1 LCQTYIYVYNIVL
14 QFVTLTKIHHY
25 ILVMKLKYCK
35 QNFFKNT
42 YCIFKTVAPEIL
54 KDKKPNYISRSGSQY
69 FYTDEGVYRISSHWG
84 RAATCKWRLQTEASN
99 FRNGTKVGFAKWTS
113 FYKDNEVEKLYFIKK
128 SEFTNTYEYFHKEE
142 PSYTSDYFLRTANGT
157 RKVLR
162 QLKAITTE
170 TKWAKYI
177 PHDDLE
183 DLSNFLINGLITS
196 NKSLQQLKRDY
207 IDNF

>member
-1 LCQTYIYVYNIVL
+1 VPKYYL
-14 QFVTLTKIHHY
+14 FVTTHHSTFCSFDKNTHYRAVTKLIYH
-25 ILVMKLKYCK
+25 K

-42 YCIFKTVAPEIL
+42 YCIFKAVDFQL
-54 KDKKPNYISRSGSQY
+54 VKDKKPNFTSRSGSQY
-69 FYTDEGVYRISSHWG
+69 FYTEDGVYRISTHWG
-84 RAATCKWRLQTEASN
+84 RAATCKWRLQTDE
-99 FRNGTKVGFAKWTS
+99 RNIKNGKKVGFAKWSS

-128 SEFTNTYEYFHKEE
+128 SEFSHKYEYFHKDE
-142 PSYTSDYFLRTANGT
+142 PSYTSKYVLRTSGET

-183 DLSNFLINGLITS
+183 DLRKYLINGLITS
-196 NKSLQQLKRDY
+196 NKTLPELKRLY
-207 IDNF
+207 NE